1 MGQEQKF
8 TDTINVLPYLE
19 PISFVDRGSGK
30 ELLLKLD
37 IEKFIT
43 DVFLKLMDDLGGVKQ
58 ERCERKGYMSYLI
71 LSKYIRNEI
80 FFPIT
85 GYSGDLDVLPSESL
99 IDTYKN
105 LVAMMGRIEN
115 RFIDRTMRSIHKYNM
130 TSFHHVDIL
139 ELRDDIKHL
148 RQKCENNDIKRK
160 NIVIELNRIYNQI
173 EHLYY
178 GTKGFKSLDGRDY

>member
-1 MGQEQKF
+1 MIEQKF

-19 PISFVDRGSGK
+19 PISFVDRGNGK

-37 IEKFIT
+37 RGKFLT
-43 DVFLKLMDDLGGVKQ
+43 DVFLKLMDELGGVKQ
-58 ERCERKGYMSYLI
+58 EKCEKEGYVSYLI
-71 LSKYIRNEI
+71 LSKYIRKEMFLPI
-80 FFPIT
+80 GEFPDDFD
-85 GYSGDLDVLPSESL
+85 SLPSESL

-105 LVAMMGRIEN
+105 LVDLMGRIEK
-115 RFIDRTMRSIHKYNM
+115 RFIDRIMKSIHHGDM
-130 TSFHHVDIL
+130 TSFHNVDIL

-173 EHLYY
+173 DNLYY